1 MNILI
6 ILAHPSPQSLNHALA
21 FSLVKQLADSHEIV
35 FHDLYADH
43 FDPLLKEDELLD
55 ENFFHDDVVKHC
67 GELQQADCLVVI
79 HPNWWGQPPAILKGW
94 IDRVIRLGVGYGF
107 EDKGEGLPVKLLKLK
122 YFFVFNTSNT
132 IRERE
137 QDVFHDPLNFI
148 WKNCIADF
156 LCVEHFYREMFSVVV
171 TSSHEDRQTWIN
183 NCCKKIKETLSF
195 YHCPIQ

>member
-6 ILAHPSPQSLNHALA
+6 ILAHPSPKSLNHALA
-21 FSLVKQLADSHEIV
+21 FRLVQQLAGSHEIV
-35 FHDLYADH
+35 FHDLYAEK
-43 FDPLLKEDELLD
+43 FDPLLKEDELLH
-55 ENFFHDDVVKHC
+55 ENIFHEDVAKHC
-67 GELQQADCLVVI
+67 RELQQADCLIII

-107 EDKGEGLPVKLLKLK
+107 EDNGEGLPVKLLKLK

-132 IRERE
+132 IKERE

-156 LCVEHFYREMFSVVV
+156 LGVEYFYREMFSVVV
-171 TSSHEDRQTWIN
+171 TSSNDDRENWIN
-183 NCCKKIKETLSF
+183 NCCKEIKETLSLSE
-195 YHCPIQ
+195 Q